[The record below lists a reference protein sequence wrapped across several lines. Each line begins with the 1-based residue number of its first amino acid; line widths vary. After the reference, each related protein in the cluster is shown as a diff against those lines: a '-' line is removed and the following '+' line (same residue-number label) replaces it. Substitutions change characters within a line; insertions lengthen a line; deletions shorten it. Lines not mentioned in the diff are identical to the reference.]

1 MGDGYFESEVAETC
15 KELGIVIC
23 GHTPLGAGILTGQIK
38 TLDDMPANDHHRNF
52 PRFRPENFGKSLE
65 LAREGG
71 GKTG

>member
-1 MGDGYFESEVAETC
+1 
-15 KELGIVIC
+15 VIC